1 MNKIIVFLILTAMA
15 FPSYVTFNVDMS
27 QEDVGEEYPT
37 LWMGAY
43 YPDPGFAMTDPDG
56 DGVWSITLDL
66 DPATY
71 TFKYRNGA
79 WQEWDT
85 GSGWE
90 SLLGQDCAVG
100 QWSDREVIVGAA
112 DMVLETVC
120 FSSCT
125 SECITITNYDV
136 TFQVDMNDVDG
147 FNPADGVYLQGSFN
161 GWCGICNPMSDA
173 TGDGIY
179 TLTISL
185 PESPS
190 YEYIYTTN
198 GWEGLQGFAPLN
210 SSCDF
215 VPGDEYANY
224 GFSLSGG
231 NLILD
236 VTAFGCCSDGDCG
249 DGGGSTSTVT
259 FDLDGVADCD
269 FVSVTG
275 SFDNWSGWGATTDT
289 GMEAQV
295 PAGDHEFKILCVDQ
309 SIDGW
314 WEDIW
319 GSSTEYG
326 APLGSECDWDPT
338 DEYNNYGF
346 TIGSETTLTVSYC
359 AGECGETCEGCSSDL
374 GDVNG
379 DGGWN
384 VLDIVA
390 LVNCVLASTCG
401 GIEGGCSSDM
411 NGDTSYNVLDIVQL
425 ANCVLADNCGGR
437 VDDANHSKLIIE
449 DNMVSI
455 EADGFIGG
463 VQMTLAHGDDFS
475 IEMTDRA
482 LLADYLTTGNETR
495 LLVITPETEDLFIYE
510 GDFEII
516 EIIVANTQYEVSV
529 DFPLATSFSISDAYP
544 NPFNPT
550 TQMSLTLTTA
560 ADVSVNVFNMN
571 GQLVDVIADGQ
582 MSSGTYSFTWN
593 GTNAPSGIYFIKT
606 EVGREVYNQKIML
619 IK

>member
-1 MNKIIVFLILTAMA
+1 MKKIITFLILTAMA

-85 GSGWE
+85 GGGWE
-90 SLLGQDCAVG
+90 DLLGQDCAVG
-100 QWSDREVIVGAA
+100 TWSDREVIVGGA
-112 DMVLETVC
+112 DMVIETVC

-125 SECITITNYDV
+125 SECLTVTSYDV

-147 FNPADGVYLQGSFN
+147 FDPADGVYVQGTFN
-161 GWCGICNPMSDA
+161 GWCGLCNPMADEN
-173 TGDGIY
+173 GDNIY
-179 TLTISL
+179 TLTINL
-185 PESPS
+185 PESSS

-198 GWEGLQGFAPLN
+198 GWDGLLGFAPLN

-224 GFSLSGG
+224 GLSLSGG

-236 VTAFGCCSDGDCG
+236 VTAFGCCPDGECG

-259 FDLDGVADCD
+259 FDLDGVDDCG
-269 FVSVTG
+269 FVSVSGT
-275 SFDNWSGWGATTDT
+275 FDNWSGWGATTDT
-289 GMEAQV
+289 NMEAQV
-295 PAGDHEFKILCVDQ
+295 PAGDHEFRVLCVDTY
-309 SIDGW
+309 IPEW
-314 WEDIW
+314 YNDIW
-319 GSSTEYG
+319 GSSTILT
-326 APLGSECDWDPT
+326 APLGSTCDWDPT
-338 DEYNNYGF
+338 DEYDNYGF

-359 AGECGETCEGCSSDL
+359 AGSCDATCASCPDL
-374 GDVNG
+374 GDLNG

-384 VLDIVA
+384 VLDVVTLA
-390 LVNCVLASTCG
+390 NCVLAGSCG
-401 GIEGGCSSDM
+401 DLENACAGDL
-411 NGDTSYNVLDIVQL
+411 NGDGGYNVLDIVTL
-425 ANCVLADNCGGR
+425 ANCVLEGSCAGR
-437 VDDANHSKLIIE
+437 VDDASHSKLVLFENIA
-449 DNMVSI
+449 SI
-455 EADGFIGG
+455 KANGFIGG
-463 VQMTLAHGDDFS
+463 IQMTLTHGDDFT

-482 LLADYLTTGNETR
+482 LFADYLTTGNQSK
-495 LLVITPETEDLFIYE
+495 LLVISPYSEDLFSYSGE
-510 GDFEII
+510 FEIS
-516 EIIVANTQYEVSV
+516 EIIVANSQNEVSV
-529 DFPLATSFSISDAYP
+529 DLPLTTRFSLSNAYP

-550 TQMSLTLTTA
+550 TQISLTLNSA
-560 ADVSVNVFNMN
+560 EYVSIKIFNMN
-571 GQLVDVIADGQ
+571 GHLVDVISEGQ
-582 MSSGTYSFTWN
+582 MSGGNYNFKWD
-593 GTNAPSGIYFIKT
+593 GMNASSGIYFILT
-606 EVGREVYNQKIML
+606 EVGREVHNQKIML

>member
-1 MNKIIVFLILTAMA
+1 MNKIIVFLILTALA
-15 FPSYVTFNVDMS
+15 FPAYVTFNVDMS

-37 LWMGAY
+37 LWMGFY

-66 DPATY
+66 DPNTY
-71 TFKYRNGA
+71 TYKFRNGA

-85 GSGWE
+85 GDGWE

-112 DMVLETVC
+112 DMVIETVC

-125 SECITITNYDV
+125 SECLTVTSYDV

-147 FNPADGVYLQGSFN
+147 FNPSDGVYVQGTFN
-161 GWCGICNPMSDA
+161 GWCGYCNPMSDDDA
-173 TGDGIY
+173 DYIY

-185 PESPS
+185 PASS
-190 YEYIYTTN
+190 YEYIYTTD
-198 GWEGLQGFAPLN
+198 GWNGLQGFAPLN

-215 VPGDEYANY
+215 VPGDEFANY
-224 GFSLSGG
+224 GFNLSGG

-236 VTAFGCCSDGDCG
+236 IIPFGGCSDG
-249 DGGGSTSTVT
+249 GGGASVVT
-259 FDLDGVADCD
+259 FDLDGVDDCD
-269 FVSVTG
+269 FVSVSGT
-275 SFDNWSGWGATTDT
+275 FDNWSGWGATTDT
-289 GMEAQV
+289 NMEAQV
-295 PAGDHEFKILCVDQ
+295 PAGDHEFQILCVDTD
-309 SIDGW
+309 IPEW
-314 WEDIW
+314 YNDIW
-319 GSSTEYG
+319 GSSSILT
-326 APLGSECDWDPT
+326 APLGSACDFDPT

-359 AGECGETCEGCSSDL
+359 AGSCDESCEGCPGL
-374 GDVNG
+374 GDING

-384 VLDIVA
+384 VLDV
-390 LVNCVLASTCG
+390 
-401 GIEGGCSSDM
+401 
-411 NGDTSYNVLDIVQL
+411 VQL
-425 ANCVLADNCGGR
+425 ANCVLAGTCAELENACASDLNGDGGYNVLDIVTLANCVLAGTCGGR
-437 VDDANHSKLIIE
+437 VDDASHSKLIIE
-449 DNMVSI
+449 NNMVSI

-463 VQMTLAHGDDFS
+463 VQMTLTHGDDFS
-475 IEMTDRA
+475 IEMTGGA

-495 LLVITPETEDLFIYE
+495 LLVISPETDKLFSYSGE
-510 GDFEII
+510 FEIA

-529 DFPLATSFSISDAYP
+529 DLPLLSSFSISEAYP
-544 NPFNPT
+544 NPFNPA
-550 TQMSLTLTTA
+550 TQMSLTLNATA
-560 ADVSVNVFNMN
+560 NVSVNVFNMN

-593 GTNAPSGIYFIKT
+593 GINATSGIYFIKT
-606 EVGREVYNQKIML
+606 EVGREVHAQKIML

>member
-1 MNKIIVFLILTAMA
+1 VNKIIVFLILTALA
-15 FPSYVTFNVDMS
+15 FPAYVTFNVDMS

-37 LWMGAY
+37 LWMGFY

-66 DPATY
+66 DPNTY
-71 TFKYRNGA
+71 TYKFRNGA

-85 GSGWE
+85 GDGWE

-112 DMVLETVC
+112 DMVIETVC

-125 SECITITNYDV
+125 SECLTVTSYDV

-147 FNPADGVYLQGSFN
+147 FNPSDGVYVQGTFN
-161 GWCGICNPMSDA
+161 GWCGYCNPMSDDDA
-173 TGDGIY
+173 DYIY

-185 PESPS
+185 PASS
-190 YEYIYTTN
+190 YEYIYTTD
-198 GWEGLQGFAPLN
+198 GWNGLQGFAPLN

-215 VPGDEYANY
+215 VPGDEFANY
-224 GFSLSGG
+224 GFNLSGG

-236 VTAFGCCSDGDCG
+236 IIPFGGCSDG
-249 DGGGSTSTVT
+249 GGGASAVT
-259 FDLDGVADCD
+259 FDLDGVDDCD
-269 FVSVTG
+269 FVSVSGT
-275 SFDNWSGWGATTDT
+275 FDNWSGWGATTDT
-289 GMEAQV
+289 NMEAQV
-295 PAGDHEFKILCVDQ
+295 PAGDHEFQILCVDTD
-309 SIDGW
+309 IPEW
-314 WEDIW
+314 YNDIW
-319 GSSTEYG
+319 GSSSILT
-326 APLGSECDWDPT
+326 APLGSACDFDPT

-359 AGECGETCEGCSSDL
+359 AGSCDESCEGCPGL
-374 GDVNG
+374 GDING

-384 VLDIVA
+384 VLDV
-390 LVNCVLASTCG
+390 
-401 GIEGGCSSDM
+401 
-411 NGDTSYNVLDIVQL
+411 VQL
-425 ANCVLADNCGGR
+425 ANCVLAGTCAELENACASDLNGDGGYNVLDIVTLANCVLAGTCGGR
-437 VDDANHSKLIIE
+437 VDDASHSKLIIE
-449 DNMVSI
+449 NNMVSI

-463 VQMTLAHGDDFS
+463 VQMTLTHGDDFS
-475 IEMTDRA
+475 IEMTGGA

-495 LLVITPETEDLFIYE
+495 LLVISPETDKLFSYSGE
-510 GDFEII
+510 FEIA

-529 DFPLATSFSISDAYP
+529 DLPLLSSFSISEAYP
-544 NPFNPT
+544 NPFNPA
-550 TQMSLTLTTA
+550 TQMSLTLNATA
-560 ADVSVNVFNMN
+560 NVSVNVFNMN

-593 GTNAPSGIYFIKT
+593 GINATSGIYFIKT
-606 EVGREVYNQKIML
+606 EVGREVHAQKIML